1 MFPSVNTA
9 SKDPDGL
16 LAVGGDLS
24 TTTLT
29 LAYRNGIFP
38 WFSDKSPILWWSPS
52 QRCVIKPSDLHISR
66 RLKQKLKQNKFRVT
80 SDEVF
85 EKVIKACASNRKN
98 SDTWITNEM
107 IEAYIQLHYEGCA
120 HSVEVWD
127 DDNLVGGIY
136 GVIIGSIFSGESM
149 FSRTRDGSKVAIAHL
164 CSGMKKVNMPLLDCQ
179 IENPHLR
186 SLGAI
191 SLKRDDFIKILKVE
205 RDRNINWQF
214 QPCTAW
220 DN

>member
-85 EKVIKACASNRKN
+85 EKVITVSY
-98 SDTWITNEM
+98 T
-107 IEAYIQLHYEGCA
+107 
-120 HSVEVWD
+120 
-127 DDNLVGGIY
+127 
-136 GVIIGSIFSGESM
+136 
-149 FSRTRDGSKVAIAHL
+149 
-164 CSGMKKVNMPLLDCQ
+164 
-179 IENPHLR
+179 HLR
-186 SLGAI
+186 AH
-191 SLKRDDFIKILKVE
+191 E
-205 RDRNINWQF
+205 
-214 QPCTAW
+214 T
-220 DN
+220 

>member
-1 MFPSVNTA
+1 
-9 SKDPDGL
+9 
-16 LAVGGDLS
+16 
-24 TTTLT
+24 
-29 LAYRNGIFP
+29 
-38 WFSDKSPILWWSPS
+38 
-52 QRCVIKPSDLHISR
+52 
-66 RLKQKLKQNKFRVT
+66 
-80 SDEVF
+80 
-85 EKVIKACASNRKN
+85 
-98 SDTWITNEM
+98 M

-127 DDNLVGGIY
+127 GDNLVGGIY

-164 CSGMKKVNMPLLDCQ
+164 CSWMKKVNMPLLDCQ